1 MSMVTQRLMMQKRA
15 LCSLTKRAHFL
26 VKEHLLWEEEEEEE
40 EEEEKEEEEE
50 EFLTNGHED
59 EDRLLDKLSFF
70 ESFHFSSKQKDGG
83 EALIEADPEPDT
95 EQTPL

>member
-26 VKEHLLWEEEEEEE
+26 VKEHLLWEEE
-40 EEEEKEEEEE
+40 EEEEE